1 MSKKLRFTVLF
12 LTALAGN
19 AFSQAYIPMLNNSSW
34 NIVSANFGG
43 SSNLIIN
50 PGTDVVIGSYTYKK
64 FFDPTTNSDTYLRE
78 DVATKKVYR
87 NIGGVDRILYD
98 FSLQV
103 SNTITLGNGST
114 YTVIS
119 ITNIPVNGGT
129 RRKFFLDNGFFSENW
144 IEGVGSSQHPL
155 RPSYEMP
162 SDPYIYLTCSAQN
175 GVNIYNHNLANGQ
188 PTATDCTMLNVD
200 ELSFKSHD
208 IQYAPNPFTTELYI
222 TAPSDFKN
230 ATIKVFNAIGQLV
243 RELTNVNGNT
253 VTVRRD
259 NLNSGIYFVQIQESG
274 KIMATNKI
282 ILAN

>member
-1 MSKKLRFTVLF
+1 MIKKLRFTILF
-12 LTALAGN
+12 LTALGGN

-50 PGTDVVIGSYTYKK
+50 PGTDVVIGGYTYKK

-78 DVATKKVYR
+78 DSAAKKVYR

-119 ITNIPVNGGT
+119 ITNVPVNGGI
-129 RRKFFLDNGFFSENW
+129 RRRFLLDNGFFSENW

-188 PTATDCTMLNVD
+188 PTVTDCSMLGVAD
-200 ELSFKSHD
+200 LSFENRV
-208 IQYAPNPFTTELYI
+208 IQYAPNPFTTELFI

-230 ATIKVFNAIGQLV
+230 ATIKVFNSVGQLV
-243 RELTNVNGNT
+243 KELTNVNGNT
-253 VTVRRD
+253 IPVRRD
-259 NLNSGIYFVQIQESG
+259 GLNNGIYFVQILENG
-274 KIMATNKI
+274 KVMATNKI
-282 ILAN
+282 ILAD

>member
-230 ATIKVFNAIGQLV
+230 ATIKVFNSIGQLV